1 MSDCHEIEILLA
13 TRRDLSAAQEREV
26 RAHLSRCAT
35 CAIAWR
41 REERTTAALRVLPM
55 SNGRPP
61 ERVATAV
68 HAILAGKAP
77 RRRWQRAGV
86 WHIRHGVGVVFGV
99 SISMLIIVSFAVL
112 FGQSGSDERINAVL
126 AAPTSI
132 PPTARSFVQVILPTP
147 LPPNPTM
154 SLPVVSPTPQTALAT
169 TPTAVQ
175 HGTLYVTSYLI
186 GPNHDITGSR
196 VTAVDLAT
204 QIERYAID
212 NADDAI
218 LSPDR
223 TRLYYTSFEKDQDY
237 LFAAEAQ
244 TGRAIWRVAIKNR
257 MGYKGG
263 GPSVLAVSPDGRWL
277 YIHSYDANGNYTNAQ
292 AEMLYWLQIID
303 TKTGTV
309 LPATIPISKGTYC
322 SGPTLITPPVGEEL
336 YLACSDVL
344 VLNSQKQR
352 ITQKIPVTG
361 AGAVI
366 SPDGRWLY
374 VVSSNLHIDVV
385 DLQKHAVAQKLD
397 QNSTNYYANVFDGLV
412 ALSADGNTLV
422 TGQILEEKPGTDTA
436 TTFRVFDTRTWQ
448 KIADFRFERPVVQ
461 YALTVSADGSTIY
474 IVARSRPDGPAD
486 TIVELDSLSGQV
498 RAEHARPG
506 EDIMR
511 IFITP

>member
-26 RAHLSRCAT
+26 RAHLSRCAI

-68 HAILAGKAP
+68 HGILAGKAP
-77 RRRWQRAGV
+77 HWRWGRVGV

-99 SISMLIIVSFAVL
+99 AISMLIVASFAVL
-112 FGQSGSDERINAVL
+112 FGQSRPAERINAVL
-126 AAPTSI
+126 AAPTTV
-132 PPTARSFVQVILPTP
+132 PPTTRSFAQVIVPTP
-147 LPPNPTM
+147 QPPNPTM
-154 SLPVVSPTPQTALAT
+154 TLPVVSATPQPAPAT

-223 TRLYYTSFEKDQDY
+223 TRLYYTSFERDQEY

-257 MGYKGG
+257 MAY
-263 GPSVLAVSPDGRWL
+263 
-277 YIHSYDANGNYTNAQ
+277 
-292 AEMLYWLQIID
+292 
-303 TKTGTV
+303 
-309 LPATIPISKGTYC
+309 
-322 SGPTLITPPVGEEL
+322 
-336 YLACSDVL
+336 
-344 VLNSQKQR
+344 
-352 ITQKIPVTG
+352 
-361 AGAVI
+361 
-366 SPDGRWLY
+366 
-374 VVSSNLHIDVV
+374 
-385 DLQKHAVAQKLD
+385 
-397 QNSTNYYANVFDGLV
+397 
-412 ALSADGNTLV
+412 
-422 TGQILEEKPGTDTA
+422 
-436 TTFRVFDTRTWQ
+436 
-448 KIADFRFERPVVQ
+448 
-461 YALTVSADGSTIY
+461 
-474 IVARSRPDGPAD
+474 
-486 TIVELDSLSGQV
+486 
-498 RAEHARPG
+498 
-506 EDIMR
+506 
-511 IFITP
+511 